1 MLSYAQQQ
9 RNPAKHLVG
18 VGIVLAFHVLA
29 IYALVNGLARKAIEV
44 IRQPL
49 ETKIIEEIKKP
60 PPDTPPPPP
69 PKLAPPPP
77 AYIPPPEV
85 NIAIAPPANAITTVT
100 TTQPPA
106 AIAPSPEISVARTA
120 ANVGRCP
127 DSDSVYPPS
136 ARRLEQEGTVI
147 LKVLVDSEGRI
158 TQSAVEKSS
167 GFPSLDDAARTA
179 VTQCRGGKAAT
190 ANGTPEDA
198 WTKVKYTFKL
208 Q

>member
-9 RNPAKHLVG
+9 RNPARHLVG
-18 VGIVLAFHVLA
+18 IGAVIAFHVVV

-49 ETKIIEEIKKP
+49 ETRIIEEARKP
-60 PPDTPPPPP
+60 PPETPPPPP

-85 NIAIAPPANAITTVT
+85 NISIAPPANAITTVT
-100 TTQPPA
+100 TVAPAPPPA
-106 AIAPSPEISVARTA
+106 AEAPVTRVAPS
-120 ANVGRCP
+120 VGRCP

-136 ARRLEQEGTVI
+136 ARRLEQEGTVL
-147 LKVLVDSEGRI
+147 LKVLVDAEGRI
-158 TQSAVEKSS
+158 TQAAVEKSS

-179 VTQCRGGKAAT
+179 ALQCRGGRAGS
-190 ANGTPEDA
+190 ANGKPEEA
-198 WTKVKYTFKL
+198 WAKVKYTFKL